1 MFADLELLVRPRSVG
16 VVGASEDKGKGPGRI
31 IPLLE
36 AAGFGG
42 SIHPINPKYSELA
55 GRPCYAQVKDLPEV
69 VDLVVIM
76 VPARAVVEAIAQSAD
91 LGVKFAVIMSS
102 GFSEFGDEGTA
113 MQDEITRISRESGLR
128 IYGPNCPGMFNL
140 KDGLPISF
148 SPQLNMGAWNPGR
161 VAVITQGGAMGRA
174 VIDSM
179 EAFGTPK
186 INYWF
191 SPGNE
196 ADLQAADFLGWL
208 AGDEATDVVILIIE
222 SFRDGRRFMEA
233 ARRARA
239 AGKIVALLKV
249 GRSDEGMRATAT
261 HTAAIAG
268 SDQVVDAALAQ
279 CGVIRVDDLDELI
292 DFARIVERYGVLRYD
307 NVGVCSL
314 SGGSAALLADVC
326 GSHGLGVEPPTEA
339 TVSAMAAILPELAA
353 VGNPVDLTTGIFSQP
368 ELVEEA
374 MRLFI
379 GDEHIDAAIMPFPY
393 HLGKIN
399 EVMARKLVTVASESD
414 KPVIAV
420 GMSEA
425 VLDSEAA
432 RILRTAEIPFIHAAT
447 KAVAAVERC
456 KRLAQDQS
464 RLGHTDS
471 GQLNAVIDGEA
482 ETRAVSAVFPNGKRG
497 TLSEEVS
504 EGLLHGFGIPFAD
517 SRVVATVAEAEQ
529 AATELGYPVVLK
541 AATELVAHKSDAGLV
556 KIGITDAA
564 GLSSAFDEIQD
575 NHRLAANTVPT
586 NLVPAPDDHVRIK
599 VAKQL
604 DSGVEMMCGIL
615 MDPAFG
621 PVVSVGLGG
630 IFAEML
636 ADSALRV
643 CPIDQAEAEDLIA
656 ESAAAAILAGT
667 RGAPALDT
675 TSLAVLISNLS
686 RFALAHADTIDGVDI
701 NPVLV
706 RESGATALDALVV
719 ARGRPPGDTFHDDA
733 EATTEMNHV

>member
-1 MFADLELLVRPRSVG
+1 MFADLELLVRPRSIG
-16 VVGASEDKGKGPGRI
+16 VVGASEDQSKGPGRI

-36 AAGFGG
+36 AAGFAGT
-42 SIHPINPKYSELA
+42 IYPVNPKYSELG
-55 GRPCYAQVKDLPEV
+55 GRICYPAVKDLPET
-69 VDLVVIM
+69 VDMVVIM
-76 VPARAVVEAIAQSAD
+76 VPAPAVVDAIAQSAE

-102 GFSEFGDEGTA
+102 GFSEFGEQGTA
-113 MQDEITRISRESGLR
+113 MQEEISRISRESGLR

-148 SPQLNMGAWNPGR
+148 SPRLNMEAWHPGR
-161 VAVITQGGAMGRA
+161 AAVVTQGGAMGRA

-208 AGDEATDVVILIIE
+208 AEDEHTDVVLLILE

-233 ARRARA
+233 AKQARA
-239 AGKIVALLKV
+239 AGKVVAVLKV

-268 SDQVVDAALAQ
+268 SDAVVDAALAQ

-292 DFARIVERYGVLRYD
+292 DFARIVERYGVVRTD

-326 GSHGLGVEPPTEA
+326 GNSGLGVDAPTDA
-339 TVSAMAAILPELAA
+339 TVSAMAEILPDLAA

-368 ELVEEA
+368 ELVEES

-379 GDEHIDAAIMPFPY
+379 RDERIDAAVMPFPY
-393 HLGKIN
+393 QLGKIN
-399 EVMARKLVTVASESD
+399 EVMAQKLVTVAAETD
-414 KPVIAV
+414 KPIVAV

-432 RILRTAEIPFIHAAT
+432 KILRDAQIPFIHAAT
-447 KAVAAVERC
+447 KAVTALKRYS
-456 KRLAQDQS
+456 RLAHDPHRPGTAAHAHS
-464 RLGHTDS
+464 LGQASASADS
-471 GQLNAVIDGEA
+471 QGSAAGESLADSSNRVAPAAPKLAVPA
-482 ETRAVSAVFPNGKRG
+482 GKHG
-497 TLSEEVS
+497 ALSEEES
-504 EGLLHGFGIPFAD
+504 EELLAGSGITFAASVIVD
-517 SRVVATVAEAEQ
+517 SPAAAAQ
-529 AATELGYPVVLK
+529 AADELGYPVVLK
-541 AATELVAHKSDAGLV
+541 AATDQVAHKSDAGLV
-556 KIGITDAA
+556 KVGIGDSAELAA
-564 GLSSAFDEIQD
+564 AYSEIQD
-575 NHRLAANTVPT
+575 NHAIATGT
-586 NLVPAPDDHVRIK
+586 KQVRIK
-599 VAKQL
+599 VAEQL
-604 DSGVEMMCGIL
+604 RGGLEMMCGVL

-630 IFAEML
+630 IYAEVL
-636 ADSALRV
+636 ADSTLRV
-643 CPIDQAEAEDLIA
+643 CPIDQDEAEAMITA
-656 ESAAAAILAGT
+656 SASAPILAGA
-667 RGAPALDT
+667 RGGPALDT
-675 TSLAVLISNLS
+675 SSLATLLSDLS
-686 RFALAHADTIDGVDI
+686 RFATAHADELSGIDI

-706 RESGATALDALVV
+706 RRSDATALDALVV
-719 ARGRPPGDTFHDDA
+719 TK
-733 EATTEMNHV
+733 